1 MDQSVATALVPV
13 VLLIGLGVLAA
24 RVRWIGATAS
34 RDLSNLVFFLLLPAL
49 LFRSMAAVD
58 IAHLSLA
65 PVVPFFAAAGLI
77 FIGMLL
83 VRGMTPRAAVLA
95 MSAIYGNVVMIGIPL
110 VALLHG
116 PAGSAVLFTLIS
128 VHALVLLTTATVVIE
143 LASARA
149 APSGEA
155 PRSIGTTVVQA
166 IARAIWH
173 PVPLPII
180 VGLLFGQTGLAL
192 PGVLDGALKLLAQ
205 AFGPVALLLVGVTL
219 AHTAVGSQWRGAL
232 ALSTLKNLV
241 MPIAVLLIGQ
251 GLGVASMPLS
261 VMVTA
266 AAMPSGANVFLFA
279 QRYQVA
285 QALSTATVAVSTV
298 LALGT
303 VSAVL
308 TLLKILGL

>member
-1 MDQSVATALVPV
+1 MDVSVAAALIPV
-13 VLLIGLGVLAA
+13 VVLIALGALAA
-24 RVRWIGATAS
+24 RVGWIGAGAS

-49 LFRSMAAVD
+49 LFRSMATID

-65 PVVPFFAAAGLI
+65 PVLPFFGMAGLV
-77 FIGMLL
+77 FVGMLL
-83 VRGMTPRAAVLA
+83 LRGFTPRAAVLA

-110 VALLHG
+110 VALLYG

-128 VHALVLLTTATVVIE
+128 VHALVLLTSATVVIE
-143 LASARA
+143 LAVARNPPMGA
-149 APSGEA
+149 LRP
-155 PRSIGTTVVQA
+155 PIGSVVL
-166 IARAIWH
+166 RAVFHAVWH
-173 PVPLPII
+173 PVPLPI
-180 VGLLFGQTGLAL
+180 VAGLLFGQTGLSV
-192 PGVLDGALKLLAQ
+192 PSMLDATLKLLSQ

-219 AHTAVGSQWRGAL
+219 AHTAVGSQLRGAFGL
-232 ALSTLKNLV
+232 ALLKNLV
-241 MPIAVLLIGQ
+241 MP
-251 GLGVASMPLS
+251 LGVLAIGHAVGLAPLPLA
-261 VMVTA
+261 VMATA

-308 TLLKILGL
+308 VLLKLLS

>member
-1 MDQSVATALVPV
+1 MDQPVAAALVPV
-13 VLLIGLGVLAA
+13 VLLIGFGVLAA
-24 RVRWIGATAS
+24 RLGWVGASAS

-65 PVVPFFAAAGLI
+65 PVLPFFTAAGLI
-77 FIGMLL
+77 FFGMLL
-83 VRGMTPRAAVLA
+83 VRGRTPLGAVLG

-110 VALLHG
+110 TALLYG

-128 VHALVLLTTATVVIE
+128 VHALILLTTGAVVIE
-143 LASARA
+143 LAIARA
-149 APSGEA
+149 AA
-155 PRSIGTTVVQA
+155 PGAARRSIGATVL
-166 IARAIWH
+166 RAVVNALWH

-180 VGLLFGQTGLAL
+180 AGLLFGQTGLAV
-192 PGVLDGALKLLAQ
+192 PGMLDSALKLLAQ

-219 AHTAVGSQWRGAL
+219 AHTPVGMHLRGAL
-232 ALSTLKNLV
+232 VLATLKNLL
-241 MPIAVLLIGQ
+241 MPVIVLVVGRWLD
-251 GLGVASMPLS
+251 VAPLPLS

-308 TLLKILGL
+308 ALLRFCA

>member
-1 MDQSVATALVPV
+1 MDQPVAAALVPV
-13 VLLIGLGVLAA
+13 VLLIALGVLAA
-24 RVRWIGATAS
+24 RLGWIGAGAS

-65 PVVPFFAAAGLI
+65 PVLPFFAAAGLI
-77 FIGMLL
+77 FVGMLL
-83 VRGMTPRAAVLA
+83 VRGLTPLAAVLG

-110 VALLHG
+110 TALLYG

-128 VHALVLLTTATVVIE
+128 VHALILLTTATVVIE
-143 LASARA
+143 LVVARDAASGAARR
-149 APSGEA
+149 P
-155 PRSIGTTVVQA
+155 IGATVLKAVVNA
-166 IARAIWH
+166 LWH

-180 VGLLFGQTGLAL
+180 AGLLFGQTGLAI
-192 PGVLDGALKLLAQ
+192 PSALDATMKLLAQ

-219 AHTAVGSQWRGAL
+219 AHTAVGSQLRGAL
-232 ALSTLKNLV
+232 ALATCKNLL
-241 MPIAVLLIGQ
+241 MPLAVLLFGHW
-251 GLGVASMPLS
+251 LGVAPLPLS

-308 TLLKILGL
+308 ALLGWLG